1 MLLITMW
8 IICDKTY
15 SYVTIRIVIATIRM
29 VIATKSIVIATKSIV
44 IATKSI
50 VMGLQAYDLQKEI
63 KALKLF

>member
-29 VIATKSIVIATKSIV
+29 VIATKSIVIATKR
-44 IATKSI
+44 I
-50 VMGLQAYDLQKEI
+50 VMGLQAYDLKKEI